1 MRYFEN
7 ILKTSENRLPQRSYY
22 IPQNPGAYTLLN
34 GTWRFHYYEAEYL
47 KEENITQWDEIP
59 VPSCWQLLGY
69 EEPNYTNVSYPYPV
83 DPPYVPDENPLG
95 VYEREIIVENPQ
107 NRTYLVL
114 EGVSSSAKVFVNG
127 Q

>member
-1 MRYFEN
+1 MRYFED
-7 ILKTSENRLPQRSYY
+7 ILKTGENRLPQRSYY
-22 IPQNPGAYTLLN
+22 IPENPGAYTLLN
-34 GTWRFHYYEAEYL
+34 GTWRYL
-47 KEENITQWDEIP
+47 KEETITQWDEIP

-95 VYEREIIVENPQ
+95 VYEREITVENAK

-114 EGVSSSAKVFVNG
+114 EGVASSAKV
-127 Q
+127 